1 MSHPKHPSVH
11 RAPLPE
17 CAHLSPAERLH
28 AIADILARGIVR
40 TLTCPDESRPTNVAP
55 ERDDDLMVR
64 ENRAHIGER
73 PESRPR
79 RERNLDG
86 ERRK

>member
-1 MSHPKHPSVH
+1 MPATSSSPNEARFD

-17 CAHLSPAERLH
+17 CAHLSPGDRLN

-40 TLTCPDESRPTNVAP
+40 ALTCPNKSSSTNVER

-64 ENRAHIGER
+64 PNRAHIGEPR
-73 PESRPR
+73 ES
-79 RERNLDG
+79 
-86 ERRK
+86 